1 MYQFSPRRE
10 DGLARLEA
18 FRPFAGSVY
27 SRRRNYD
34 LGPADRGNVSTLS
47 PWIRHRLILEPEAV
61 RAAVA
66 THGERGAET
75 FVQEVVW
82 RTYAKGYL
90 EQHPSVWSSYVR
102 DRDQL
107 LRSLVSDPELSAR
120 MERAVTA
127 NTGIECFDAWARELL
142 QLGYLHNHARMWFAS
157 IWIYTL
163 RLPWQ
168 LGADFFLR
176 HLMDGDPAAN
186 LLGWRWVCGLHTR
199 GKTYLA
205 RPENI
210 EKFTGGRFPWPKGLA
225 SSAPALDED
234 PIGAESV
241 GASGRVPATGDY
253 VLLVTEEDCD
263 PTSLDLPR
271 RPSMVVGCDLD
282 SGWSPLGRAAEPAAF
297 ARGAIDDA
305 VARAGREWGVET
317 MRFDR
322 FESMLAWLS
331 RSDRELIVTAW
342 APVGPVADELARI
355 EPELTMD
362 GTGLTRIRRHW
373 DEIAWPEASRGFFRM
388 KRIIPDLV
396 GQAV

>member
-1 MYQFSPRRE
+1 
-10 DGLARLEA
+10 
-18 FRPFAGSVY
+18 V
-27 SRRRNYD
+27 
-34 LGPADRGNVSTLS
+34 
-47 PWIRHRLILEPEAV
+47 
-61 RAAVA
+61 
-66 THGERGAET
+66 
-75 FVQEVVW
+75 
-82 RTYAKGYL
+82 
-90 EQHPSVWSSYVR
+90 
-102 DRDQL
+102 
-107 LRSLVSDPELSAR
+107 LV
-120 MERAVTA
+120 
-127 NTGIECFDAWARELL
+127 
-142 QLGYLHNHARMWFAS
+142 
-157 IWIYTL
+157 
-163 RLPWQ
+163 
-168 LGADFFLR
+168 
-176 HLMDGDPAAN
+176 
-186 LLGWRWVCGLHTR
+186 
-199 GKTYLA
+199 
-205 RPENI
+205 
-210 EKFTGGRFPWPKGLA
+210 
-225 SSAPALDED
+225 
-234 PIGAESV
+234 
-241 GASGRVPATGDY
+241 
-253 VLLVTEEDCD
+253 VTEEDCD

-362 GTGLTRIRRHW
+362 GTGLIRIRRHW